1 MDKVNVSEDLLKVK
15 DLIRKPSRQLKGE
28 GQLKAQ
34 LQRLGHKVDNIEK
47 IVAEKKGRFCPERT
61 REIMFLLENKEMSA
75 EDIGRILKMSRNR
88 ANEYLRK
95 LEKDL
100 LLRTRLEGR
109 KKYYRAIKLKP

>member
-1 MDKVNVSEDLLKVK
+1 
-15 DLIRKPSRQLKGE
+15 
-28 GQLKAQ
+28 
-34 LQRLGHKVDNIEK
+34 
-47 IVAEKKGRFCPERT
+47 
-61 REIMFLLENKEMSA
+61 
-75 EDIGRILKMSRNR
+75 MSRNR